1 MRAEAVA
8 RSAHLKPTPT
18 DNQMI
23 INQHK
28 RRGLRTRLAWTA
40 LGLLTLS
47 TSPFFVPAARA
58 ADPYDK
64 SLEARV
70 EALEKELNIMEDDS
84 KGKNVQTNSSEVP
97 TFLRAAG
104 SNVQQLTISGDLRFR
119 YNYDNEDFQYPGGGN
134 QLQRSRY
141 LFRLR
146 LNLNYTLSDNF
157 FAAVGVSTLSQTDSQ
172 NQPITE
178 GFDDYGIYLHQF
190 IIGWKPTEWGTVIVG
205 KTFAPFYNNEDAIVD
220 FGDINPTGLTE
231 KLNFDISPK
240 LNISANFGQY
250 IFYDNPE
257 SGYTVTPV
265 TIDTTTAGKPTTTIE
280 NVYSQNPA
288 GTIPQNRK
296 EDAIFSYNDVVL
308 TYKPVE
314 PITITAA
321 PGFYAYLLHGSV
333 GESGTA
339 VGPSGKSSPNDV
351 NVSNPLQPTSGGLL
365 NGAGFNSDR
374 ATDDLY
380 VAMFNG
386 DVKFPVGPFKGK
398 FYWDFAYNAGGSERA
413 HHIYDVQEGNFS
425 DSTTWLTG
433 IQLGE
438 LKRKHDFYVSV
449 DFRQSG
455 IASIDPNLNDPNFA
469 LSRLN
474 QQGIRANIGFNI
486 TDFMKL
492 EAFYY
497 ASWNLDRNI
506 RNVVTGAQS
515 LGASGSIADANSTQN
530 LIIQLNTSF

>member
-1 MRAEAVA
+1 
-8 RSAHLKPTPT
+8 
-18 DNQMI
+18 MI
-23 INQHK
+23 TNQHS
-28 RRGLRTRLAWTA
+28 RRGLRARQACLA

-47 TSPFFVPAARA
+47 MSPLLAPATHA
-58 ADPYDK
+58 ADPYDA
-64 SLEARV
+64 SLEKRV
-70 EALEKELNIMEDDS
+70 EALEKELNLMEDDS
-84 KGKNVQTNSSEVP
+84 KGKNVQTDNAQVP

-146 LNLNYTLSDNF
+146 LNLNYTLSENF

-178 GFDDYGIYLHQF
+178 GFDDYGVYLHQF
-190 IIGWKPTEWGTVIVG
+190 IVGYKATDWATIIVG

-231 KLNFDISPK
+231 KFNFTVNPK
-240 LNISANFGQY
+240 LSIAANFGQY

-257 SGYTVTPV
+257 SGYLVTPV
-265 TIDTTTAGKPTTTIE
+265 TVVTNTGGKAGTAIE
-280 NVYSQNPA
+280 NVYTQNPA

-296 EDAIFSYNDVVL
+296 EDAIFSYNDIVL
-308 TYKPVE
+308 TYKPIE

-321 PGFYAYLLHGSV
+321 PGFYTYLLHGSV
-333 GESGTA
+333 GVSGNA
-339 VGPSGKSSPNDV
+339 VGPSGRSSPNDV
-351 NVSNPLQPTSGGLL
+351 NTANPLQPSQGGLL
-365 NGAGFNSDR
+365 NGAAYNSDR
-374 ATDDLY
+374 ATDDIY

-413 HHIYDVQEGNFS
+413 HHIYDVQEGDFS

-433 IQLGE
+433 FQLGE
-438 LKRKHDFYVSV
+438 LKRKHDFYASV

-474 QQGIRANIGFNI
+474 QQGIRANVGFNI
-486 TDFMKL
+486 TDFMKV

-506 RNVVTGAQS
+506 RNVVTGLPS
-515 LGASGSIADANSTQN
+515 LGTSGSVADANSTQN
-530 LIIQLNTSF
+530 FIVQLNTSF

>member
-1 MRAEAVA
+1 MTIKSHKPKTRTATQALATLALLAVGSTPLFTSITRA
-8 RSAHLKPTPT
+8 T
-18 DNQMI
+18 
-23 INQHK
+23 
-28 RRGLRTRLAWTA
+28 
-40 LGLLTLS
+40 
-47 TSPFFVPAARA
+47 
-58 ADPYDK
+58 DPYDA
-64 SLEARV
+64 SLEKRV
-70 EALEKELNIMEDDS
+70 EALEKELNIMENDS
-84 KGKNVQTNSSEVP
+84 KGKNVQADNSAVP

-104 SNVQQLTISGDLRFR
+104 SDVQQLTISGDLRFR
-119 YNYDNEDFQYPGGGN
+119 YNYDNEDFQVPGGGN

-190 IIGWKPTEWGTVIVG
+190 IVGWKPTEWGTIIIG

-231 KLNFDISPK
+231 KLNFDINPK

-257 SGYTVTPV
+257 SGYAVTPV
-265 TIDTTTAGKPTTTIE
+265 TIVTNTGGKAGTVIE
-280 NVYSQNPA
+280 NVYTQNPA
-288 GTIPQNRK
+288 GTIPQDRK

-308 TYKPVE
+308 TYKPIE
-314 PITITAA
+314 PVTVTLA
-321 PGFYAYLLHGSV
+321 PAFYCYLLHGSV
-333 GESGTA
+333 GLSGNA
-339 VGPSGKSSPNDV
+339 VGPSGRSSPNDV
-351 NVSNPLQPTSGGLL
+351 NTANPLQPTQGGLL
-365 NGAGFNSDR
+365 NGGAFNSDEE
-374 ATDDLY
+374 TDDQY

-398 FYWDFAYNAGGSERA
+398 VYWDFAYNIDGSERA
-413 HHIYDVQEGNFS
+413 HHIYNVEEGNFQ
-425 DSTTWLTG
+425 DSTTWLAG

-438 LKRKHDFYVSV
+438 LKRKGDFYLSA
-449 DFRQSG
+449 DYRQYG

-474 QQGIRANIGFNI
+474 TQGFRVNIGYNI
-486 TDFMKL
+486 TSFIKV

-497 ASWNLDRNI
+497 GAWNLEKNI
-506 RNVVTGAQS
+506 HNVVSDARVTPAGF
-515 LGASGSIADANSTQN
+515 ADANAAQN
-530 LIIQLNTSF
+530 FIVQLNTSF